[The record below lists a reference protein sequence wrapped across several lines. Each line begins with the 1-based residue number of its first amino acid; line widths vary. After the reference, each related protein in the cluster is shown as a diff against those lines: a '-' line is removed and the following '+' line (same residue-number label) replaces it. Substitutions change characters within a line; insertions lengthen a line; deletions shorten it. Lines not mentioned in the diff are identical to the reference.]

1 MREGLVVIDQHRA
14 HVKILFEEYLAR
26 AEKQEVVSQHVMFP
40 EVISL
45 DAGQQAVHI
54 PQETLLL
61 LAQLI
66 ERAHEHIARRA
77 HGAFHI

>member
-1 MREGLVVIDQHRA
+1 MVVMALMAVAVGMALLLPMDQHPHMGPGNA
-14 HVKILFEEYLAR
+14 LAGDGLR
-26 AEKQEVVSQHVMFP
+26 RHRY
-40 EVISL
+40 
-45 DAGQQAVHI
+45 AGQQAVHI